1 MEELS
6 KVKELELIKNSIDV
20 KDILQTIAIWGLKQ
34 IENSELD
41 KIALRDICNKISEC
55 NVVIANICKEDT
67 QHDIE
72 LLKNALESWILKE
85 KTPLEYKA
93 KYR

>member
-1 MEELS
+1 MEELT
-6 KVKELELIKNSIDV
+6 KEKQLELIKNSNNV
-20 KDILQTIAIWGLKQ
+20 KDILQTIAIWGLKE
-34 IENSELD
+34 IENPELD
-41 KIALRDICNKISEC
+41 KKSLRDVCNKISEC